1 MVTAIV
7 ACPTDQEIAAFVDGA
22 PSPAERA
29 SVARHVDGCARC
41 FELVASLVT
50 LRARPLPEVETPL
63 REAALRTP
71 TPSGWVAK
79 RLPALAA
86 AAAVVLAVVW
96 WRHPEPSAP
105 VSAPAAVSVPSSPD
119 ESTRA
124 VGGSSVTVEQP
135 EDGDVLGG
143 RPEIRWSG
151 PGETVTYEVLVTTAA
166 GDVLWQRRV
175 PGAVHSVELD
185 AALPAGQPC
194 YVWVAA
200 YLSEGRRL
208 RSNVVKV
215 RAAGL

>member
-96 WRHPEPSAP
+96 WRLPEPSAVP
-105 VSAPAAVSVPSSPD
+105 VPSAVSLPSLSAEP
-119 ESTRA
+119 TRA
-124 VGGSSVTVEQP
+124 AGGSAVTVEQP
-135 EDGDVLGG
+135 KDGDVLGG
-143 RPEIRWSG
+143 HLEVRWNG
-151 PGETVTYEVLVTTAA
+151 PGETVTYEVLVASAA

-175 PGAVHSVELD
+175 PGAVHNVEL
-185 AALPAGQPC
+185 ATALPAGQPC

-200 YLSEGRRL
+200 YLPEGRRL
-208 RSNVVKV
+208 TSNVVKV
-215 RAAGL
+215 RAAAL